1 MKIIKNLKAEEIRKS
16 ILQLAIQGKLV
27 KQNPND
33 EPASELVKRIYAEKQ
48 KLIKDGKIKRDK
60 NESYIFKGDDNC
72 YYEKIGNNAPVKL
85 EDLPFDI
92 PDNWTWIRFPNLVN
106 FILGKTP
113 ERHNPK
119 YWNDGKYPWFSISD
133 MKDKQTIFETK
144 EKISDVSLK
153 ENFNSFLRPAGTLI
167 MSFKLTVGRVSIL
180 GVDGIHNEA
189 IVSIFPYLTENNT
202 IRDWLFYILG
212 LIVEYVDHTD
222 AIKGSTL
229 NKQKMNTMLIPL
241 PPLREQNRII
251 AKILETKPL
260 IDRYN
265 EIETKLSQLE
275 QEFPEKLKKS
285 VLQYAIEGK
294 LVKQDPNDEPAS
306 ILLERIKAEKEKLIK
321 EGKIKRDKNESYI
334 YQGDDKN
341 YYEKKDKKIAMIDVP
356 FSIPSLWIFE
366 RLSNACKI
374 VNGFTPLRS
383 NPAFWDGD
391 INWMTVD
398 DINKQGKYI
407 SSTIQHITINAMKSN
422 ERVIPSGSTFICCT
436 SATIGKT
443 CINNVPMCSN
453 QQFNGIV
460 IKDTRQLNNEYLYY
474 FCSTLKKKLLE
485 LAGIT
490 TFPFVSVD
498 KLSKILIPIPPAN
511 QQKLIVNKIKL
522 IENLIQSN

>member
-1 MKIIKNLKAEEIRKS
+1 MH
-16 ILQLAIQGKLV
+16 
-27 KQNPND
+27 
-33 EPASELVKRIYAEKQ
+33 
-48 KLIKDGKIKRDK
+48 
-60 NESYIFKGDDNC
+60 NC

-260 IDRYN
+260 IDKYN

-341 YYEKKDKKIAMIDVP
+341 YYENLQLKISLGNLISVTSGK
-356 FSIPSLWIFE
+356 SIKVNQLT
-366 RLSNACKI
+366 SNGLYPVYGGNGIIGKCNNFLVGPNTI
-374 VNGFTPLRS
+374 VIGRVGAKCGCVHKTTTNSFISDNALIVTLQTKQILVDYLIVALKSINFTNL
-383 NPAFWDGD
+383 
-391 INWMTVD
+391 
-398 DINKQGKYI
+398 I
-407 SSTIQHITINAMKSN
+407 SSTAQPLVSGKLIYPIEIPIFSINRQNKILVRLN
-422 ERVIPSGSTFICCT
+422 KIFNQLDF
-436 SATIGKT
+436 
-443 CINNVPMCSN
+443 INN
-453 QQFNGIV
+453 
-460 IKDTRQLNNEYLYY
+460 
-474 FCSTLKKKLLE
+474 
-485 LAGIT
+485 
-490 TFPFVSVD
+490 
-498 KLSKILIPIPPAN
+498 
-511 QQKLIVNKIKL
+511 
-522 IENLIQSN
+522 